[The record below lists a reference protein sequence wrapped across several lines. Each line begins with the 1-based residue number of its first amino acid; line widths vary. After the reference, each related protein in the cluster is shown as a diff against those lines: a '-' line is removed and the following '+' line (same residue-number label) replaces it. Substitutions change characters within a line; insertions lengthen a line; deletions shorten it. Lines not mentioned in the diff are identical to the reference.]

1 MLTRVS
7 FTPETSLMAE
17 YFSFQ
22 AALCFSIAHVLV
34 RRGLVHSN
42 ALTGSF
48 VSLAVSA
55 TAFWMLLPWF
65 APLSALWA
73 PGIVYFVAAGL
84 FAPAIGQTLGYL
96 GIERIGVARSMPI
109 VNSAPIF
116 SSLLAVFF
124 LGEVWVLQNIIGTAL
139 VIIGAIILSSGRPP
153 AGHWRKLDIIYPIL
167 GALAFSISTTLR
179 KTGLTEVQIP
189 ILGAA
194 VATGTALFVLL
205 GIIQM
210 QGGRQVLD
218 LNRRSGGWLLGAAM
232 VNTGAILSV
241 FSALNVGA
249 VVRVEPLI
257 ACNPLLS
264 LLWTGLFLRQ
274 LERLS
279 ARIVVG
285 ALVTVTGTVLV
296 ATVK

>member
-1 MLTRVS
+1 
-7 FTPETSLMAE
+7 MAE

-22 AALCFSIAHVLV
+22 AALCFSIVHVLV
-34 RRGLVHSN
+34 RRGLVNSN

-48 VSLAVSA
+48 VSLATSA
-55 TAFWMLLPWF
+55 AVFWMLLPF
-65 APLSALWA
+65 FVPLSALWA
-73 PGIVYFVAAGL
+73 PAIGFFIAAGF

-116 SSLLAVFF
+116 SSLLAFLF
-124 LGEVWVLQNIIGTAL
+124 LGELWVLQNIIGTGL
-139 VIIGAIILSSGRPP
+139 VIIGVIILSSSQSARGQ
-153 AGHWRKLDIIYPIL
+153 WRKLDLVYPIL
-167 GALAFSISTTLR
+167 GALAFGVSTTLR
-179 KTGLTEVQIP
+179 KTGLMAVQIP
-189 ILGAA
+189 ILAAA
-194 VATGTALFVLL
+194 VTVGTAFFVLL
-205 GIIQM
+205 VIIQM
-210 QGGRQVLD
+210 RGGLHALK
-218 LNRRSGGWLLGAAM
+218 LNRQSGGWFFAAAL

-241 FSALNVGA
+241 FSALNIGK

-257 ACNPLLS
+257 ACNPLLTI
-264 LLWTGLFLRQ
+264 LWTGIFLREI
-274 LERLS
+274 ERLS